1 MRPVS
6 IDMFKD
12 LEPLSA
18 LSPQSAVELASL
30 CYTKQVGRSLNPLA
44 EQDLKERTLYLL
56 KGELRLVAADHSS
69 ELIVGGTDTARF
81 SLSARSSRF
90 ISAKAVTNIEL
101 MCVDSNQLDVM
112 FTWDQLAG
120 RRNEKNAADPA
131 PDWRTMSGIFA
142 VENLTRGA
150 FSALPPAHI
159 DALFD
164 RFDRIKVTM
173 GQQIIREGD
182 PGDYYYVVQSGRAI
196 VTRRVGGT
204 DVHVAELRPGA
215 AFGEEALVANTNRNA
230 SVTMKTDGELL
241 RVAKDDF
248 IELLREP
255 LLHQISMHDAE
266 EKIERGAIWID
277 VRFPAEYQQD
287 KLPGAINIPV
297 NEIRNLFRGLD
308 RNNEYIVYCQSG
320 RRSSAAAF
328 LLAQYGFK
336 AHVLEGGLWTSVPS
350 SWLDAD
356 TDLEL

>member
-6 IDMFKD
+6 IEMFKS

-18 LSPQSAVELASL
+18 LSPQSASELARL
-30 CYTKQVGRSLNPLA
+30 CYTKELNRSHNPLA
-44 EQDLKERTLYLL
+44 ERELEERTLYLL
-56 KGELRLVAADHSS
+56 KGELRLIAADHSS

-81 SLSARSSRF
+81 ALSKRSHRF
-90 ISAKAVTNIEL
+90 ISAKAITNIEL

-112 FTWDQLAG
+112 FTWDQLAAP
-120 RRNEKNAADPA
+120 RSENVAPEV
-131 PDWRTMSGIFA
+131 PDWRSMSGMFA
-142 VENLTRGA
+142 AENLTSGV

-159 DALFD
+159 DTLLD

-182 PGDYYYVVQSGRAI
+182 VGDYYYVIESGRAL

-204 DVHVAELRPGA
+204 DVHVAELRAGG
-215 AFGEEALVANTNRNA
+215 AFGEEALVANTARNA
-230 SVTMKTDGELL
+230 SVSMKTDGVLL
-241 RVAKDDF
+241 RVAKNDF

-255 LLHQISMHDAE
+255 LLHQVGLQEAE
-266 EKIERGAIWID
+266 EKIARGAIWID

-297 NEIRNLFRGLD
+297 NEIRNLFNILD

-328 LLAQYGFK
+328 LLSQSGFK
-336 AHVLEGGLWTSVPS
+336 AHVLEGGLWTSVPA
-350 SWLDAD
+350 SWMDD
-356 TDLEL
+356 STDLQL